1 MSSES
6 MRRPSMS
13 KRQARM
19 GGKLGGMWLVGF
31 VSEGHIGRQHT
42 LSLGAPCL

>member
-13 KRQARM
+13 KRQARI
-19 GGKLGGMWLVGF
+19 GGKLGGMWLVG
-31 VSEGHIGRQHT
+31 VRE
-42 LSLGAPCL
+42 